1 MGPDRIAELRAQ
13 WPEAAE
19 IVEAAVAYV
28 RAADAR
34 DVSARK
40 LMGERERQ
48 HAKADEAR
56 ALHALR
62 QAVRAK
68 PQAKQEGMFG
78 G

>member
-1 MGPDRIAELRAQ
+1 MAPDRIAQLRAQ
-13 WPEAAE
+13 WPEAAD

-28 RAADAR
+28 RATDAR

-40 LMGERERQ
+40 LMGEREHQ
-48 HAKADEAR
+48 HAKADERR
-56 ALHALR
+56 ALQALR

-68 PQAKQEGMFG
+68 PQVKQEGMFG

>member
-1 MGPDRIAELRAQ
+1 MAPDHIAHLRAQ
-13 WPEAAE
+13 WPEAAD

-28 RAADAR
+28 RAGDSGV
-34 DVSARK
+34 VSARK

-48 HAKADEAR
+48 HARAEEAR

-62 QAVRAK
+62 LAVRAK
-68 PQAKQEGMFG
+68 PQVKQEGMFG

>member
-1 MGPDRIAELRAQ
+1 MGPDRIAQLRAQ
-13 WPEAAE
+13 WPEAAD

-48 HAKADEAR
+48 HARVEEAK

-62 QAVRAK
+62 LAVRAK
-68 PQAKQEGMFG
+68 PQVKQEGMFG

>member
-1 MGPDRIAELRAQ
+1 MAPDRIAQLRAQ
-13 WPEAAE
+13 WPEAAD

-48 HAKADEAR
+48 HARVEETR
-56 ALHALR
+56 ALQALR

-68 PQAKQEGMFG
+68 PQVKQEGMFG

>member
-1 MGPDRIAELRAQ
+1 MSPDRLEQLRAQ
-13 WPEAAE
+13 WPEAAD

-48 HAKADEAR
+48 HARAEETR

-62 QAVRAK
+62 QAVKSK
-68 PQAKQEGMFG
+68 PQVKQEGLFG

>member
-1 MGPDRIAELRAQ
+1 MGPDRIAQLRAQ
-13 WPEAAE
+13 WPEAAD
-19 IVEAAVAYV
+19 IVEAAVVYV

-48 HAKADEAR
+48 HARAEETR
-56 ALHALR
+56 ALHVLR
-62 QAVRAK
+62 QAVRSK
-68 PQAKQEGMFG
+68 PQVKQEGMFG